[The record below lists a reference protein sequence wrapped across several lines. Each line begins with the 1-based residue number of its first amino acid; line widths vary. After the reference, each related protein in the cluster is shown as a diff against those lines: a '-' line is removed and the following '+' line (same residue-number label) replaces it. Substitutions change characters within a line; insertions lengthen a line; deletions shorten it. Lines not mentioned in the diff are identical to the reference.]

1 MADEYTP
8 TTEDVREAWAKRNA
22 LYRSTSLTSIGHR
35 AHVATNADRYSAED
49 YAEFDRWLAAHDR
62 EVAAKALREAAD
74 EVLRRRALVRSSGDV
89 RDDETWDNGNMSA
102 EATIRARAD
111 RIESQAIEKGAS
123 DGEQ

>member
-1 MADEYTP
+1 VADEYTP
-8 TTEDVREAWAKRNA
+8 TTAEICQVWVK
-22 LYRSTSLTSIGHR
+22 
-35 AHVATNADRYSAED
+35 ATPVSGPEGR
-49 YAEFDRWLAAHDR
+49 AEFTRWLAAHDR
-62 EVAAKALREAAD
+62 EVAAKTLRDAAD

-111 RIESQAIEKGAS
+111 RIELQASEKGAS

>member
-1 MADEYTP
+1 MHEDNGRPPIGDLLSGRPGRWWSDE
-8 TTEDVREAWAKRNA
+8 E
-22 LYRSTSLTSIGHR
+22 
-35 AHVATNADRYSAED
+35 
-49 YAEFDRWLAAHDR
+49 LAAHDR
-62 EVAAKALREAAD
+62 EVAAKALRDAAD

-111 RIESQAIEKGAS
+111 RIESQANEKGAS